1 MTELLNSILVVND
14 CSVYD
19 TNVLGIG
26 ILGGLIVIVLLAI
39 IVRMLIVDGFSNI
52 GTVIGIAIFAVL
64 MAAFA
69 ALMFVVFSSKPIDI
83 KMYIAAND
91 IKVEQ
96 LSTYFDIKDI
106 SETNEN
112 TFMYIEPKEEYYS
125 DVLNWYTNNLAKQ

>member
-14 CSVYD
+14 CSAYD
-19 TNVLGIG
+19 TNILGIG
-26 ILGGLIVIVLLAI
+26 ILGGLIAIGLLAI
-39 IVRMLIVDGFSNI
+39 IVRMLIIDGFSDI
-52 GTVIGIAIFAVL
+52 GPVIRTTIFAVL

-69 ALMFVVFSSKPIDI
+69 VLMFVVFSSKPIDI